1 MTGPPR
7 GSYRSSSRLVIRSM
21 SGGDQV
27 VKVVHTGAKDTNK
40 TMNTRS
46 QFESLESRK
55 YFSVSAS
62 FSSSTHVLTVLG
74 DSANNTITVSR
85 DVGGKIFVNGGAVAI
100 AGGPATIAN
109 TTVIKVLGQ
118 DGNDTITLDETNG
131 ALPAASLIGGNGND
145 TLTGGSGNDHL
156 FGESGSDSLLG
167 KGGNDSLF
175 GGGDNDTLLGGVG
188 NDSASGESGNDLLI
202 WNPGE
207 GSDINEGGDGIDTVE
222 VNGGAVDE
230 NFTAVANGTRVR
242 FDRVSPAPFFLD
254 IGTTENLQ
262 LNAGAGNDT
271 FTGGAGLAPLIS
283 LSIDGGAGND
293 RITGG
298 DGNDS
303 LIGGDG
309 DDLIT
314 GGKGADIA
322 FMGDG
327 NDTFVWNNGDGSD
340 VVEGEGG
347 NDAMVFNST
356 PLAETVNISANG
368 TRAKVTRDLVNITM
382 DLNGVEE
389 VQFAALGGA
398 DNITVNDLTGTD
410 LRAVDLLLDN
420 PASSGIGDGAIDN
433 VVVNGSSK
441 DNVVQVSGS
450 LGNVSVSGLF
460 AQVDVIGGESTDR
473 LTINGQDGNDVIS
486 ANTLSSN
493 AITLTEDGGV
503 GNDVLVGNAGK
514 NTLLGGDG
522 NDILIGLGGGDS
534 LSGGAGTNIT
544 LP

>member
-1 MTGPPR
+1 MYQL
-7 GSYRSSSRLVIRSM
+7 SAL
-21 SGGDQV
+21 
-27 VKVVHTGAKDTNK
+27 
-40 TMNTRS
+40 
-46 QFESLESRK
+46 ESLESRK
-55 YFSVSAS
+55 YFAVTAS
-62 FSSSTHVLTVLG
+62 FDATAHKLTVLG
-74 DSANNTITVSR
+74 DSASNAIVVSR
-85 DVGGKIFVNGGAVAI
+85 DVTGRLFVNNGAVAI
-100 AGGPATIAN
+100 SGGIATVGN
-109 TTVIKVLGQ
+109 TTLIKVLGQ
-118 DGNDTITLDETNG
+118 DGADNISLDETNG
-131 ALPAASLIGGNGND
+131 PLPAASLIGGNGND
-145 TLTGGSGNDHL
+145 TLTGGSGADHL
-156 FGESGSDSLLG
+156 FGESGNDSLLG
-167 KGGNDSLF
+167 KGGADSLF

-188 NDSASGESGNDLLI
+188 NDSASGEGGNDLLI

-207 GSDINEGGDGIDTVE
+207 GSDVNEGGDGIDSVE
-222 VNGGAVDE
+222 VNGGNVDE
-230 NFTAVANGTRVR
+230 NFTAVANGSRVR
-242 FDRVSPAPFFLD
+242 FDRVSPLPFFLD
-254 IGTTENLQ
+254 IGTSENLQ
-262 LNAGAGNDT
+262 LNMNGGNDT

-293 RITGG
+293 TITGG
-298 DGNDS
+298 DGNDH
-303 LIGGDG
+303 LVGGVG

-314 GGKGADIA
+314 GGKGADTA
-322 FMGDG
+322 LMGDG

-347 NDAMVFNST
+347 NDAMVFNSAN
-356 PLAETVNISANG
+356 LAENVNISANG
-368 TRAKVTRDLVNITM
+368 TRAKVTRDLGNITM

-441 DNVVQVSGS
+441 DNLVQVSGS

-473 LTINGQDGNDVIS
+473 LTINGLDGNDVIS

-493 AITLTEDGGV
+493 AISLTEDGGV
-503 GNDVLVGNAGK
+503 GNDVLIGSAGK

-522 NDILIGLGGGDS
+522 TDILIGLGGGDS
-534 LSGGAGTNIT
+534 LNGGPGTDI
-544 LP
+544 LL